1 VSPPLI
7 EARRL
12 ETLWVEDDA
21 EMFLPRAK
29 QPAGSVLLQ
38 VEYPEL
44 RVPRDLEPD
53 LDAISP
59 SLTICSTSLIQ
70 STGGDCP
77 ETPAVCS
84 LPTRSWIQG
93 LRCTHAGLDTRLIP
107 FFHPE
112 TPVRAALLKCP

>member
-1 VSPPLI
+1 MLTELTELTEPPSTFSSLAQCAVTACRQSRPRRVSPPLI

-59 SLTICSTSLIQ
+59 SLTICSTSLIRF
-70 STGGDCP
+70 TNLA
-77 ETPAVCS
+77 E
-84 LPTRSWIQG
+84 G
-93 LRCTHAGLDTRLIP
+93 L
-107 FFHPE
+107 
-112 TPVRAALLKCP
+112 